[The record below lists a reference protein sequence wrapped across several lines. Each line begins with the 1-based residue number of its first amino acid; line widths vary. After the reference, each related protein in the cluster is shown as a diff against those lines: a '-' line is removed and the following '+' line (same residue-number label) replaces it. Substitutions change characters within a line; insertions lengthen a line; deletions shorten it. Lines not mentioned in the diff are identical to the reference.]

1 MADFVEVPK
10 GWGLVAPNFT
20 WGEGNAKT
28 AQKKRRNL
36 INSEDAEVVGVL
48 VWNFESGEGDIL
60 IHPDHKPSTQFL
72 ENISQKDWI
81 TDCIGLLEKHL
92 AYITKLEDE
101 NRK

>member
-10 GWGLVAPNFT
+10 GWGLAAPDFT
-20 WGEGNAKT
+20 WGESSPKI
-28 AQKKRRNL
+28 AQKKRRSL